1 MIKITDLKKIYK
13 SGEIDVAALVKLDFH
28 IKKNDFVAI
37 MGPSGSGKST
47 LMNILGCLDKPTS
60 GNYFLDGNDVSLMDD
75 DDLAKVRN
83 RDIGFVFQQFHLQP
97 RLNAIRNVMLPL
109 RYSNVDK
116 ETAEKR
122 AIKMLQR
129 VGLGDRMQHRP
140 AELSGGQRQRIA
152 IARALVNEPKIIFAD
167 EPTGNL
173 DSKTSV
179 EIMDLFTEL
188 HQNGQ
193 TIVLVTHEAEISQY
207 ADKVIYMR
215 DGLIEEIKDVQ
226 KNPNITRFG

>member
-1 MIKITDLKKIYK
+1 
-13 SGEIDVAALVKLDFH
+13 
-28 IKKNDFVAI
+28 
-37 MGPSGSGKST
+37 
-47 LMNILGCLDKPTS
+47 
-60 GNYFLDGNDVSLMDD
+60 
-75 DDLAKVRN
+75 
-83 RDIGFVFQQFHLQP
+83 
-97 RLNAIRNVMLPL
+97 
-109 RYSNVDK
+109 K

-226 KNPNITRFG
+226 KNPNITRVG